1 MPTLVDLIAD
11 GQVHVFDGAMGT
23 MLYGRGVFVNV
34 CYDELNLSQPG
45 LVQEVHEAYVRAGAE
60 ILETNTFGANP
71 VKLSAYAMEDRTQEI
86 NRAAVEIALRGAHG
100 RATVVGAIGP
110 LGIRIEPWG
119 PTAKS
124 EAIEHF
130 ARQVAGLIEGGVQ
143 GFTLET
149 FSDLE
154 ELHAALLAVRRLS
167 SLPVVAQMTVGEDGS
182 TPYGTSVES
191 LAAQLTEWGADIVG
205 LNCSVGPAPM
215 LDAIERMAAVTTKPL
230 SAQPNAGLPR
240 AVGDRRI
247 YLASPEY
254 MAQYA
259 RRLIQAGVRFIG
271 GCCGTTPEHI
281 RRIREQVASAQPR
294 RVPPSR
300 PSSEVERPAGVQPVP
315 LAERSRWGRKLA
327 AGELVASVELV
338 PPRGWH
344 AGEML
349 DHCRTL
355 KEAGIDAVHVLDSPR
370 ARSRM
375 GVLPAALIIERE
387 VGIETVF
394 HYSCRDRNMLGM
406 LSDLLGAAAGG
417 LRNILIVTGDPP
429 AAGPYPDATAV
440 FDIDSIGLTNVV
452 RQLNQGLDP
461 GGNSI
466 GDPTQFVIGVALNQG
481 ALELERE
488 LERFVWKVEAGAEF
502 AVTQPVFDPD
512 ALARVIDRT
521 ARWRIP
527 VIASLWP
534 LTSLRNAEFLGNEV
548 PGLHVP
554 VAVIERMRQAQ
565 ARSPEAAEAEGV
577 RIAQEM
583 FEAVR
588 GMVQGV
594 QVSAPFGRVGQALE
608 VLEVLSP
615 ADPLS

>member
-1 MPTLVDLIAD
+1 MPSFRDLLAD
-11 GQVHVFDGAMGT
+11 SRVHVFDGAMGT
-23 MLYGRGVFVNV
+23 VLYGKGIFLNV

-45 LVQEVHEAYVRAGAE
+45 LVQEVHEAYARAGAE

-71 VKLSAYAMEDRTQEI
+71 VKLSAYGLDEQTEEI
-86 NRAAVEIALRGAHG
+86 NRAAVAIALRAAHG
-100 RATVVGAIGP
+100 RASVLGAIGP

-119 PTAKS
+119 PTAKG

-130 ARQVAGLIEGGVQ
+130 ARQVAGLLEGGVD
-143 GFTLET
+143 GFILET
-149 FSDLE
+149 FSDVE

-167 SLPVVAQMTVGEDGS
+167 HLPVVAQMTVGEDGS
-182 TPYGTSVES
+182 TPYGTAVES
-191 LAAQLTEWGADIVG
+191 LAAQLTEWSADVIG

-215 LDAIERMAAVTTKPL
+215 LDAIERMATVTTAPL

-259 RRLIQAGVRFIG
+259 RRLTQAGVRFIG

-294 RVPPSR
+294 RATATR
-300 PSSEVERPAGVQPVP
+300 PSSEVERPGGVEPVP
-315 LAERSRWGRKLA
+315 LAQRSRWGRKLA

-349 DHCRTL
+349 ENCRTL

-394 HYSCRDRNMLGM
+394 HYTCRDRNMLGM

-429 AAGPYPDATAV
+429 AAGPYADATAV

-466 GDPTQFVIGVALNQG
+466 GDPTCFVTGVALNQG
-481 ALELERE
+481 AVELERE
-488 LERFVWKVEAGAEF
+488 LERFAWKAQAGAEF
-502 AVTQPVFDPD
+502 AVTQPVFDAE
-512 ALARVIDRT
+512 ALARVIERA

-527 VIASLWP
+527 VIAALWP
-534 LTSLRNAEFLGNEV
+534 LTSLRNAEFLANEI

-554 VAVIERMRQAQ
+554 AAVIERMRRAQ
-565 ARSPEAAEAEGV
+565 ERGAEAAQAEGV

-588 GMVQGV
+588 GIVQGV
-594 QVSAPFGRVGQALE
+594 QVSAPFGRVPLALE

>member
-1 MPTLVDLIAD
+1 
-11 GQVHVFDGAMGT
+11 
-23 MLYGRGVFVNV
+23 
-34 CYDELNLSQPG
+34 
-45 LVQEVHEAYVRAGAE
+45 
-60 ILETNTFGANP
+60 
-71 VKLSAYAMEDRTQEI
+71 
-86 NRAAVEIALRGAHG
+86 
-100 RATVVGAIGP
+100 
-110 LGIRIEPWG
+110 
-119 PTAKS
+119 
-124 EAIEHF
+124 
-130 ARQVAGLIEGGVQ
+130 
-143 GFTLET
+143 
-149 FSDLE
+149 
-154 ELHAALLAVRRLS
+154 
-167 SLPVVAQMTVGEDGS
+167 MTVGEDGS
-182 TPYGTSVES
+182 TPYGTAVEA
-191 LAAQLTEWGADIVG
+191 LAAQLTQWNADVLG

-215 LDAIERMAAVTTKPL
+215 LDAIERIAGVTSKPL

-281 RRIREQVASAQPR
+281 RRIREQVASAHPR
-294 RVPPSR
+294 RVIVAR
-300 PSSEVERPAGVQPVP
+300 PSTEVERPTGTEPVP
-315 LAERSRWGRKLA
+315 LSARSRWGRKLA
-327 AGELVASVELV
+327 AGELVVSVELV

-344 AGEML
+344 AGGML

-355 KEAGIDAVHVLDSPR
+355 KEAGIDAVHVLDGPR
-370 ARSRM
+370 AQSRM

-387 VGIETVF
+387 VGLETVF
-394 HYSCRDRNMLGM
+394 HYTCRDRNMLGM

-429 AAGPYPDATAV
+429 VAGPYPDATAV
-440 FDIDSIGLTNVV
+440 FDIDSIGLTNIV

-461 GGNSI
+461 GANSI

-481 ALELERE
+481 AVELDRE
-488 LERFVWKVEAGAEF
+488 LERFAWKVDAGAEF
-502 AVTQPVFDPD
+502 AVTQPVFDPE
-512 ALARVIDRT
+512 ALARVLEKAER
-521 ARWRIP
+521 RVP

-534 LTSLRNAEFLGNEV
+534 LASLRNAEFLGNEV

-554 VAVIERMRQAQ
+554 GSIIERMRRAQAQ
-565 ARSPEAAEAEGV
+565 GGEAAQAEGV

-588 GMVQGV
+588 GVVQGV
-594 QVSAPFGRVGQALE
+594 QVSAPFGRIDQALE

>member
-1 MPTLVDLIAD
+1 MPTFTDLLSD
-11 GQVHVFDGAMGT
+11 GRVHVFDGAMGT
-23 MLYGRGVFVNV
+23 MLYNHGVFVNV
-34 CYDELNLSQPG
+34 CYDELNLTQPG
-45 LVQEVHEAYVRAGAE
+45 VVQEVHEAYVRAGAE
-60 ILETNTFGANP
+60 IVETNTFGANP
-71 VKLSAYAMEDRTQEI
+71 VKLSAYGLEDRTREI
-86 NRAAVEIALRGAHG
+86 NRAAVEIALRAGHG
-100 RATVVGAIGP
+100 RAAVMGAIGP

-124 EAIEHF
+124 EAVEHF
-130 ARQVAGLIEGGVQ
+130 RRQVAGLIEGGVH
-143 GFTLET
+143 GFILET
-149 FSDLE
+149 FSDVE
-154 ELHAALLAVRRLS
+154 ELHAALTAVRRAS
-167 SLPVVAQMTVGEDGS
+167 DLPVVAQMTVGEDGS
-182 TPYGTSVES
+182 TPYGTAVEA
-191 LAAQLTEWGADIVG
+191 LAAQLTQWNADVLG

-215 LDAIERMAAVTTKPL
+215 LDAIERIAGVTSKPL

-281 RRIREQVASAQPR
+281 RRIREQVASAHPG
-294 RVPPSR
+294 RVIVAR
-300 PSSEVERPAGVQPVP
+300 PSTEVERPTGTEPVP
-315 LAERSRWGRKLA
+315 LSARSRWGRKLA
-327 AGELVASVELV
+327 AGELVVSVELV

-355 KEAGIDAVHVLDSPR
+355 KEAGIDAVHVLDGPR
-370 ARSRM
+370 AQSRM

-387 VGIETVF
+387 VGLETVF
-394 HYSCRDRNMLGM
+394 HYTCRDRNMLGM

-429 AAGPYPDATAV
+429 VAGPYPDATAV
-440 FDIDSIGLTNVV
+440 FDIDSIGLTNIV

-461 GGNSI
+461 GANSI

-481 ALELERE
+481 AVELDRE
-488 LERFVWKVEAGAEF
+488 LERFAWKVDAGAEF
-502 AVTQPVFDPD
+502 AVTQPVFDPE
-512 ALARVIDRT
+512 ALARVLEKAER
-521 ARWRIP
+521 RVP

-534 LTSLRNAEFLGNEV
+534 LASLRNAEFLGNEV

-554 VAVIERMRQAQ
+554 GSIIERMRRAQAQ
-565 ARSPEAAEAEGV
+565 GGEAAQAEGV

-588 GMVQGV
+588 GVVQGV
-594 QVSAPFGRVGQALE
+594 QVSAPFGRIDQALE